1 MKDDKF
7 ESYFYEELSQI
18 VTKLRDDSGRTFED
32 VALLLGIPPM
42 TYYKYEKGS
51 RKMPITIFKRL
62 CILYNIDMSETLMKI
77 YNITTKKIE
86 ADQKDKRWQ
95 INSEMRNI

>member
-1 MKDDKF
+1 MKEDNF
-7 ESYFYEELSQI
+7 ENYFYEELSSI
-18 VTKLRDDSGRTFED
+18 VTELRANSGRTFED

-51 RKMPITIFKRL
+51 RKMPVTIFKRL

-77 YNITTKKIE
+77 YNTTIKKIE
-86 ADQKDKRWQ
+86 ADQNGK
-95 INSEMRNI
+95 

>member
-1 MKDDKF
+1 MKDDNF
-7 ESYFYEELSQI
+7 ENYFYEELSSI
-18 VTKLRDDSGRTFED
+18 VTELRANSGRTFED

-51 RKMPITIFKRL
+51 RKMPVTIFKRL

-77 YNITTKKIE
+77 YNTTIKKIE
-86 ADQKDKRWQ
+86 AYQNAK
-95 INSEMRNI
+95 